1 MMLTVSEAAKA
12 LDLDPEIL
20 FRWIDRGE
28 VPVHRVLDDVRLDDA
43 ELHEWA
49 TARGIRVAPGGAQD
63 GLAAALA
70 EGGIHRGLKAVNKE
84 AALREAVRVMRLPAG
99 FDRDYLFQMLVARE
113 RLGSTALGG
122 GIAIPHPRH
131 PLVLSTDRP
140 AMAICSFPGGIDF
153 EAPDGL
159 PVDTV
164 LTIVSPST
172 RAHLAL
178 LSSLASALQDPV
190 FREAVRYAPPEQVLA
205 RARKLEAGRNPT
217 P

>member
-1 MMLTVSEAAKA
+1 MMLTVPEAAKA

-20 FRWIDRGE
+20 FQWIDRRE
-28 VPVHRVLDDVRLDDA
+28 VPVHRVRDRLRLDDG
-43 ELHEWA
+43 ELLEWA
-49 TARGIRVAPGGAQD
+49 TARGLPVAPGGATP

-70 EGGIHRGLKAVNKE
+70 EGGVHRRLAAADKE

-122 GIAIPHPRH
+122 GLAIPHPRH
-131 PLVLSTDRP
+131 PIVLPTDRP
-140 AMAICSFPGGIDF
+140 AVAVCSFPGGVDF

-164 LTIVSPST
+164 VTIVSPNT

-178 LSSLASALQDPV
+178 LSSLASALQDPA
-190 FREAVRYAPPEQVLA
+190 FREAMRYAPPDQLLA
-205 RARKLEAGRNPT
+205 RARRLEAGRKPT